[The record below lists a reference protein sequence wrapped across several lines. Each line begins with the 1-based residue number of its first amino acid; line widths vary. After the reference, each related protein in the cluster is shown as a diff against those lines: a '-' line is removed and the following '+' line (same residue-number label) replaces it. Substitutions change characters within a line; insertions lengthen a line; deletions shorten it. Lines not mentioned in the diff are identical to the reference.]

1 MHHNKKC
8 GRIIHSR
15 NGGACRTNITKVV
28 KKHNTGRT
36 TNHVHVHLRS
46 MFSAG
51 QVLTTSCNEIVY
63 KVSPR
68 EENTCFSFL
77 VGNVNLSYP
86 FQTPSRTDSFLEG
99 KNIEMT

>member
-1 MHHNKKC
+1 MRHNKKR
-8 GRIIHSR
+8 GRITHSR

-28 KKHNTGRT
+28 KEHNTGGT
-36 TNHVHVHLRS
+36 TNHVKLQLRS
-46 MFSAG
+46 MFSAR

-68 EENTCFSFL
+68 EENTCFSVL
-77 VGNVNLSYP
+77 VVNVKLSYP
-86 FQTPSRTDSFLEG
+86 FQTPSRTDGFLEG